1 MEYFINIISHYP
13 HLIALPLL
21 VWIYPLLNYY
31 FSSFTE
37 RSGQN
42 NESNSTNQVNN
53 NYSTNDSSNINN
65 YNSNNGFLLSQIDI
79 NGKGNGENT
88 EKNPKG
94 YSLSD
99 RNLSRTE
106 IESFINRIR
115 IIIIRL
121 RSIASATLNR
131 HYLDPS
137 LVNNLA
143 NVSRDLI
150 ADLHE
155 SGILLDD
162 HPDPSLSSRFM
173 FGSYVAVGFFE
184 IWGALQDIINI
195 PSDSAQDWTEFESG
209 DSLRNIFNAI
219 RSFEYLHRYLQNLL

>member
-1 MEYFINIISHYP
+1 MEYLINIISHYP

-21 VWIYPLLNYY
+21 VWVYPLLNSYY
-31 FSSFTE
+31 SNFTG

-42 NESNSTNQVNN
+42 NGYNSSNQVNN

-65 YNSNNGFLLSQIDI
+65 YNSNNAFLLSQNDI
-79 NGKGNGENT
+79 NGKGNGENPG
-88 EKNPKG
+88 EDPKG

-121 RSIASATLNR
+121 RSIASVTLNR

-143 NVSRDLI
+143 NV
-150 ADLHE
+150 
-155 SGILLDD
+155 
-162 HPDPSLSSRFM
+162 
-173 FGSYVAVGFFE
+173 
-184 IWGALQDIINI
+184 
-195 PSDSAQDWTEFESG
+195 T
-209 DSLRNIFNAI
+209 
-219 RSFEYLHRYLQNLL
+219 